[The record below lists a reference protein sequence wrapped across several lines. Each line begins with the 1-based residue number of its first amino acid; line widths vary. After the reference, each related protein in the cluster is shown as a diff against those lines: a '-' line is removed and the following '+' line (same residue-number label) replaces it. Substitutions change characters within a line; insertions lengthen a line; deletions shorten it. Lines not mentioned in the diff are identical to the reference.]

1 MFGANI
7 VLSKIIAD
15 TKNSNLHVKY
25 IKNRMTGNATLQSR
39 RKLRTRYI

>member
-25 IKNRMTGNATLQSR
+25 IKNRMAGNATLQSR
-39 RKLRTRYI
+39 HRHRIRYM

>member
-15 TKNSNLHVKY
+15 MKNSNLHVKY
-25 IKNRMTGNATLQSR
+25 IKSCRTGNATLQSR
-39 RKLRTRYI
+39 RKLSARRV